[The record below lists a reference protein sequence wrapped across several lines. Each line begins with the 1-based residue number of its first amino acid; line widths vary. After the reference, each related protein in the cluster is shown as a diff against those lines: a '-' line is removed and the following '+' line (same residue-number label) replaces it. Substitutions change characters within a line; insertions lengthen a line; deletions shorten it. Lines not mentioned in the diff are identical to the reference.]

1 MKGVNAKM
9 NKKIEWTKIIGLAGM
24 ALGFAATAI
33 SNYATGKEQEKVIEE
48 KVNEALAKKDE
59 GS

>member
-1 MKGVNAKM
+1 MS
-9 NKKIEWTKIIGLAGM
+9 KKIEWTKIIGLAGM
-24 ALGFAATAI
+24 VLGFAATAI

-59 GS
+59 ES